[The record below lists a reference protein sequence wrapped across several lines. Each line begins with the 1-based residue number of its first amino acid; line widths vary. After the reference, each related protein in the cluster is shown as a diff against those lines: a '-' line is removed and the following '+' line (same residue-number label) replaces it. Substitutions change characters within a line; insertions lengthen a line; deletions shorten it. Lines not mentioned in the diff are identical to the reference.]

1 MAKYGG
7 DALMAVIKLEN
18 VGFTYRVLLN
28 RAGSLKELFKEA
40 VRGRVRMIDYVALSG
55 VSFELNA
62 GEVVAIIGNNGA
74 GKSTLLK
81 ILAGVLPPTE
91 GKSVVNGNI
100 APMIELGAGFH
111 PEMTGAEN
119 VLFYSVLMG
128 RKAKTVKNRVAA
140 IGEWAGVADHM
151 DFPLRTFSSGMVARL
166 AFAAATDE
174 KADVLLVDEILSVGD
189 AEFKK
194 KSRARM
200 DQLIASGAAVVLVSH
215 DLNAVRELST
225 RTIWLEAGHVK
236 MFGETK
242 AVVDAYEAS

>member
-1 MAKYGG
+1 
-7 DALMAVIKLEN
+7 
-18 VGFTYRVLLN
+18 
-28 RAGSLKELFKEA
+28 
-40 VRGRVRMIDYVALSG
+40 VRGRVRVIDYVALSG

-91 GKSVVNGNI
+91 GKSVVNGTI

-128 RKAKTVKNRVAA
+128 RKTKNVQGRVGA

-194 KSRARM
+194 KSRARI
-200 DQLIASGAAVVLVSH
+200 DQLIASGVAVVLVSH
-215 DLNAVRELST
+215 DLAAVRELST

>member
-28 RAGSLKELFKEA
+28 RTGSLKELFKEA
-40 VRGRVRMIDYVALSG
+40 VHGRVRMTDYVALSG

-91 GKSVVNGNI
+91 GTSVVTGNI

-128 RKAKTVKNRVAA
+128 RKIKSVKARVTE
-140 IGEWAGVADHM
+140 IGEWAGVSDHM
-151 DFPLRTFSSGMVARL
+151 NFPLRTFSSGMVARL
-166 AFAAATDE
+166 AFATATDE

-189 AEFKK
+189 AEFQK

-215 DLNAVRELST
+215 DLNSVRELST

-236 MFGETK
+236 MFGETG

>member
-28 RAGSLKELFKEA
+28 RTGSLKELFKEA
-40 VRGRVRMIDYVALSG
+40 VHGRVRMTDYVALSG

-91 GKSVVNGNI
+91 GRSVVNGNI

-128 RKAKTVKNRVAA
+128 RKIKSVKARVAE
-140 IGEWAGVADHM
+140 IGEWAGVTDHM
-151 DFPLRTFSSGMVARL
+151 NFPLRTFSSGMVARL
-166 AFAAATDE
+166 AFATATDE

-189 AEFKK
+189 AEFQK

-200 DQLIASGAAVVLVSH
+200 DQMIASGAAVVLVSH

-236 MFGETK
+236 MFGETG

>member
-28 RAGSLKELFKEA
+28 RTGSLKELFKEA
-40 VRGRVRMIDYVALSG
+40 AQGRVRMTDYVALSG

-91 GKSVVNGNI
+91 GTSVVNGSI
-100 APMIELGAGFH
+100 APLIELGAGFH

-128 RKAKTVKNRVAA
+128 RKIKNVKERVAA
-140 IGEWAGVADHM
+140 IGEWAGVSDHM

-166 AFAAATDE
+166 AFATATVE

-189 AEFKK
+189 ADFQK

-215 DLNAVRELST
+215 DLKAVRELST

-236 MFGETK
+236 MFGETG

>member
-28 RAGSLKELFKEA
+28 RTGSLKELFKEA

-128 RKAKTVKNRVAA
+128 RKTKSVKERIGA

-215 DLNAVRELST
+215 DLNSVRELST

-236 MFGETK
+236 MFGETG